1 MFTTNIVNIM
11 DHLIIKMFKEISMKR
26 LTNYN
31 KNVSIKR
38 YHFIDDEDELDNNIN
53 QLPPN
58 IRNKIYIISMR
69 NYIYT

>member
-11 DHLIIKMFKEISMKR
+11 DHLIIRMFKEISMKR

-38 YHFIDDEDELDNNIN
+38 YHFIDDED
-53 QLPPN
+53 
-58 IRNKIYIISMR
+58 
-69 NYIYT
+69 